1 MKLAWRT
8 IFCPLNAP
16 VTLLML
22 MGFVASTQDALA
34 QDYPTRPITLIVP
47 LAAGGGVDTL
57 ARILADRMKLT
68 LGQPVVVENIPTAAG
83 TMGVGRLI
91 QAAPDGYT
99 IGIGDQTSHVISSV
113 TNSVGYDVLKDLE
126 PISLLSTSAVALV
139 ARKTIPAADVKQLIV
154 WLREQPEG
162 ATAGS
167 FGQGSGPHIIA
178 ATFQNLTGAKLRM
191 VTYRGVAPA
200 MQDVVGGHVDLMFVE
215 QTSMIGHLRSGAIK
229 AYAVLAKTRSAAIP
243 EVPIMEEAGGPPLH
257 IIPWRGLWAP
267 KRIPADVLRKLSA
280 AVLEALDNPAVQKR
294 IAEAGQ
300 DIVPRAQQTP
310 EALAAHHKSEMEEW
324 LPMIKAATKAD

>member
-113 TNSVGYDVLKDLE
+113 TNSVGYDVLKDL
-126 PISLLSTSAVALV
+126 
-139 ARKTIPAADVKQLIV
+139 
-154 WLREQPEG
+154 
-162 ATAGS
+162 
-167 FGQGSGPHIIA
+167 
-178 ATFQNLTGAKLRM
+178 
-191 VTYRGVAPA
+191 
-200 MQDVVGGHVDLMFVE
+200 
-215 QTSMIGHLRSGAIK
+215 
-229 AYAVLAKTRSAAIP
+229 
-243 EVPIMEEAGGPPLH
+243 
-257 IIPWRGLWAP
+257 
-267 KRIPADVLRKLSA
+267 
-280 AVLEALDNPAVQKR
+280 
-294 IAEAGQ
+294 
-300 DIVPRAQQTP
+300 
-310 EALAAHHKSEMEEW
+310 
-324 LPMIKAATKAD
+324 